1 MQVNCLSLLDA
12 VEINGGDPVELQ
24 CLVYAGAVFLLHD
37 LSVQVRLQ
45 EHPVAVRKEIFRQPH
60 GRQNFGGPEARKVIV
75 EEGDHGDDASN
86 DEDCQDDQD
95 NRGP

>member
-12 VEINGGDPVELQ
+12 VEMNDGDPVELQ
-24 CLVYAGAVFLLHD
+24 RLVYAGAVFILHD
-37 LSVQVRLQ
+37 LSVQLRLQ
-45 EHPVAVRKEIFRQPH
+45 EHVVAVRKEVFRQPH
-60 GRQNFGGPEARKVIV
+60 GRQNFGAAEARKIIV
-75 EEGDHGDDASN
+75 EEDDHGDDASN